1 MTSTRPPNSGGSGR
15 LAAALRVAA
24 TITLA
29 VGVVLAFISIFV
41 GVERRV
47 VLRMPPFDAE
57 DPRNREAHAWDMRAF
72 WRDLTGRTAR
82 RIYRLT
88 AGPVLLITLAGW
100 ITAAYGLWTGAAVVG
115 AVAMVVFVYLVVTS
129 ASSETASKRESATAP
144 THGPQEVPGP
154 SDVAAEP
161 TTSDPGDPMRAPA
174 REPENTVT
182 A

>member
-47 VLRMPPFDAE
+47 VLRMPPFDAA
-57 DPRNREAHAWDMRAF
+57 DPSIREARAWDMRAF
-72 WRDLTGRTAR
+72 WRDVTGRTAR
-82 RIYRLT
+82 RIYRL
-88 AGPVLLITLAGW
+88 AAAPVLLITLAGW

-115 AVAMVVFVYLVVTS
+115 AFAMAVFVYLIVTS
-129 ASSETASKRESATAP
+129 GSSETASKRESATPP
-144 THGPQEVPGP
+144 TRDAERVAGP

-161 TTSDPGDPMRAPA
+161 TTSGPGGPMRAPA